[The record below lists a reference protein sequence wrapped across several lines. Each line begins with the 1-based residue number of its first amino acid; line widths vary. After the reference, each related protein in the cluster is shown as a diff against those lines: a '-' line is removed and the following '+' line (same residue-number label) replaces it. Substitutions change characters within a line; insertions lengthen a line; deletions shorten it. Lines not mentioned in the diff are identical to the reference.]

1 MGEILKQAVKTSKW
15 FHIFSF
21 VAVGLIIT
29 SFILPPSGEI
39 HPSILAAVGELFAF
53 AALGALNRAIDKGLD
68 AKVKHN
74 NTEVTVGNLND

>member
-1 MGEILKQAVKTSKW
+1 MGEIFKQAVKTSKW

-21 VAVGLIIT
+21 VSVGLIIT

>member
-1 MGEILKQAVKTSKW
+1 MGEVLKQTVKTSKW

-21 VAVGLIIT
+21 VAIALIIT